1 MLSGTRE
8 EGSPSARRVWYEDGR
23 DNHHHGSWGRK
34 TLRTPEVLE
43 NVSKDERLA
52 LARAAKEYLC
62 RISIICSSPL
72 SYCNRVQATNLYARS
87 VLRHLCG
94 HKIGLLQSWRS
105 GQSSSEDHS

>member
-8 EGSPSARRVWYEDGR
+8 DGSPSARRVWYEDGR

-34 TLRTPEVLE
+34 ILQISEVQE

-62 RISIICSSPL
+62 RISTLCSSPL
-72 SYCNRVQATNLYARS
+72 SDCNRVRATNLYPRA
-87 VLRHLCG
+87 VLRHLMWTQHWTLTELEKWTEQLG
-94 HKIGLLQSWRS
+94 RS
-105 GQSSSEDHS
+105 